1 VLPSYVLADA
11 KFGVRWGRYDLGLF
25 VQNITDKAAY
35 SGLQYTTDGQRVFS
49 PRPRTI
55 GLSFTG
61 SF

>member
-1 VLPSYVLADA
+1 
-11 KFGVRWGRYDLGLF
+11 